1 MSQNAKLAFT
11 LESSTRVTICFLLS
25 LTYCSAE
32 KLSPDQKAPPFAR
45 ISGGLIL
52 NTPYESGGQVGTS
65 SNNVDGVQREETEDI
80 KIVDGQPVR
89 VVKGSYSYKSPEGLP
104 VAVKYNADENGNH
117 ASFKFGTAVGNGGGT
132 GIGGNGNRET
142 APYPPAGKPKNGKE
156 LEYIPPNSDKTNNVD
171 RKYLPPQ

>member
-1 MSQNAKLAFT
+1 MDHR
-11 LESSTRVTICFLLS
+11 RVILVVARSLITICYLLS
-25 LTYCSAE
+25 FLTYCSAE

-52 NTPYESGGQVGTS
+52 NTPYESGGNPTS

-104 VAVKYNADENGNH
+104 VSVTYDADENGNK
-117 ASFKFGTAVGNGGGT
+117 ASFKFGTAVGNGGGGK
-132 GIGGNGNRET
+132 GIGNGNRET